1 MRYIYKLIDPVS
13 NDVRYIGQTNDI
25 NRRYNDHLS
34 SSIRENSSQYKT
46 HKSCWIR
53 KLISLGLRP
62 TIEIIQECYTLS
74 ESNSLE
80 KMYIEKYTLDGCR
93 LTNSY
98 VSDVTDFS
106 AETRKKMSDFRIG
119 KSLEEIYG
127 EEIALELKRKFIDRT
142 SKYFSNRP
150 KSDIQREKI
159 SNTLKEY
166 FTDKENHWAY
176 GLKMS
181 ESHNEKLRIAK
192 LNNPKNVGNR
202 KPRTEEQKD
211 NIRKANIGKKQK
223 RCPILQ
229 LNLDGVII
237 KEWKS
242 LREIE
247 SVLLLKRNQVSKCC
261 KLQRDSYAG
270 FIWRYKEV

>member
-1 MRYIYKLIDPVS
+1 MRYIYKLIDPIS
-13 NDVRYIGQTNDI
+13 DDVRYIGQTNDI

-53 KLISLGLRP
+53 KLINLGLRP
-62 TIEIIQECYTLS
+62 IIEIVQECQTVE
-74 ESNSLE
+74 ESNFLE
-80 KMYIEKYTLDGCR
+80 KFYIEKYTFDGCK
-93 LTNSY
+93 LTNSF
-98 VSDVTDFS
+98 SNDVTEFS

-166 FTDKENHWAY
+166 FTDKKNHWAY
-176 GLKMS
+176 GLKMP

-202 KPRTEEQKD
+202 NTRTEEQKD

-229 LNLDGVII
+229 LDLDGVII

-270 FIWRYKEV
+270 FIWRYKEI